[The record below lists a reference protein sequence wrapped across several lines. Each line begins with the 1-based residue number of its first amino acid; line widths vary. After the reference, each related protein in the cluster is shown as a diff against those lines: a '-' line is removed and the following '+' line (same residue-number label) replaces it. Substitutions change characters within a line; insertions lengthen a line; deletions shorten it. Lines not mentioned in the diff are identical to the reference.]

1 MVFKEAVKLKKK
13 EGILEYVRSNIVGS
27 KKVYLFRGKTR
38 KFGRMEETKIEY
50 KSGRQTYI
58 KRN

>member
-1 MVFKEAVKLKKK
+1 M
-13 EGILEYVRSNIVGS
+13 EYVRSNIVGS